1 MGCLADMTLLRRA
14 YWNSLVESWG
24 LGVKELCFGDAF
36 VYGGFLHVL
45 DLSGRKLIFCQVC
58 SIFWGYLSEF

>member
-1 MGCLADMTLLRRA
+1 MGCLVDMTLLRCA

-45 DLSGRKLIFCQVC
+45 DLSGRKLIFLPSLQHFLG
-58 SIFWGYLSEF
+58 ISE